1 MNGQQRLKTLLQL
14 FLLALFVLI
23 IVVLQKHYL
32 NLVAWVE
39 HAGVLAPLAFIAVYI
54 LATILFLPTLALTLL
69 SGGLFGLLP
78 GILFSLIGATL
89 GASIA
94 FVLSRKWL
102 GTYFSTARFETLMQ
116 KIDKR
121 HWRTMAVVRMV
132 PIMPFHWIN
141 YGLGLSTIPL
151 RTFIIGTLVFL
162 LPGEI
167 VYTYA
172 GMKGLHW
179 FF

>member
-1 MNGQQRLKTLLQL
+1 MLTI
-14 FLLALFVLI
+14 FI
-23 IVVLQKHYL
+23 LQKHYQD
-32 NLVAWVE
+32 LVVWVE
-39 HAGVLAPLAFIAVYI
+39 QAGALAPLAFIAVYI
-54 LATILFLPTLALTLL
+54 MATVLFLPTLVLTFLA
-69 SGGLFGLLP
+69 GGLFGLLP
-78 GILFSLIGATL
+78 GVVFSLIGATM
-89 GASIA
+89 GATVA
-94 FVLSRKWL
+94 FWLSRRWL
-102 GTYFSTARFETLMQ
+102 GSMFYTGRFEPLIQ
-116 KIDKR
+116 KIDQR

-151 RTFIIGTLVFL
+151 RTFVIGTLVFL

-167 VYTYA
+167 AYTYA

>member
-1 MNGQQRLKTLLQL
+1 MQL
-14 FLLALFVLI
+14 GLVLI
-23 IVVLQKHYL
+23 LCLIIFLLQKHYQD
-32 NLVAWVE
+32 LVTWVE
-39 HAGVLAPLAFIAVYI
+39 HAGPFAPLAFIAVYI
-54 LATILFLPTLALTLL
+54 VATVLFLPTLVLTFLA
-69 SGGLFGLLP
+69 GGLFGLVP
-78 GILFSLIGATL
+78 GILFSLIGATI
-89 GASIA
+89 GASTA
-94 FVLSRKWL
+94 FILSRWWL
-102 GTYFSTARFETLMQ
+102 GCFFSTSRFEPLMQ

-141 YGLGLSTIPL
+141 YGLGLSSIPL